1 MSATSDEALTFTL
14 SNVSNR
20 RSLCFIA
27 FNWLLTHDCILYI
40 KSNGSNGVPR
50 TQDQYLLGQ
59 IEAKAVDADIEVSS
73 VAFIRIKEEEPFCF
87 EDGITQLYYSPY
99 RD

>member
-1 MSATSDEALTFTL
+1 MMFYGVQLALDAWLYLIYKIKIIHTSKG
-14 SNVSNR
+14 
-20 RSLCFIA
+20 I
-27 FNWLLTHDCILYI
+27 
-40 KSNGSNGVPR
+40 PR

-73 VAFIRIKEEEPFCF
+73 VVFIRIKEEEPFCF